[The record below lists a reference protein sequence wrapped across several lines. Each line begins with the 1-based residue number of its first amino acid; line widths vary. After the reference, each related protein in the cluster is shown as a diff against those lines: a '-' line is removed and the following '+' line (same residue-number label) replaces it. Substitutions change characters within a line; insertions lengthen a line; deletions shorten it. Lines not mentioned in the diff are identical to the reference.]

1 MATSVEVAA
10 MNESNPERPARAGRA
25 ALIFALL
32 ALMASTLALGALWY
46 GLDAIDRGAQERE
59 AISRKLL
66 LGEEENARLQR
77 SLADLTRRIDDDAAL
92 DRSLRD
98 ELLGVSERAALLEQA
113 IKRVSENRMD
123 SVSELR
129 LNQAELLMS
138 AGIERLQI
146 FHDVAAAIT
155 ALRLADA
162 ELARLEDARYAGVR
176 QSLAQEIVALEAVPQ
191 QAHAEVLVQLAE
203 LRARLPQLPLR
214 HGAVA
219 VPAAAAASSRFE
231 ALLHGLVRVRRVTP
245 REAGLLG
252 PLGAETLRAVIAL
265 DLLHAEEAL
274 RQMDARRYRAL
285 VTQAGESLA
294 TGFDLEAAA
303 TRDVRSRL
311 AQLSAYQPTPW
322 PQPGVALQQL
332 VNLRHTQDVAH
343 GVEQ

>member
-1 MATSVEVAA
+1 MATPAEAAA
-10 MNESNPERPARAGRA
+10 MTEPNPQRPARAGRG
-25 ALIFALL
+25 ALILALL
-32 ALMASTLALGALWY
+32 AIGLSLLALVAFWY
-46 GLDAIDRGAQERE
+46 GLAAIDRGAQERE
-59 AISRKLL
+59 TLERKLL
-66 LGEEENARLQR
+66 LGEEDAANLRRE
-77 SLADLTRRIDDDAAL
+77 LAELTRRIDDSAAL
-92 DRSLRD
+92 DRSLRE

-129 LNQAELLMS
+129 LNQAELLLS
-138 AGIERLQI
+138 AGIERLQV
-146 FHDVAAAIT
+146 FHDLGAAIM

-162 ELARLEDARYAGVR
+162 ELARLGDARYAGVR

-191 QAHAEVLVQLAE
+191 QAHADALVQLAE

-214 HGAVA
+214 HASAVA
-219 VPAAAAASSRFE
+219 AADDSASGRFE
-231 ALLHGLVRVRRVTP
+231 ALLRGLVRVRRVTP

-274 RQMDARRYRAL
+274 RQMDAPRYRAL

-294 TGFDLEAAA
+294 TGFDLDAAS
-303 TRDVRSRL
+303 TRDVRDRL
-311 AQLSAYQPTPW
+311 GQLAAYQPVPW
-322 PQPGVALQQL
+322 PKPGAALEQL
-332 VNLRHTQDVAH
+332 VNLRHTHDVAV